1 MQQKKTLDLLDWIEE
16 RRMLTS
22 LEASFRNILKRKIAF
37 LIHLIAIAARQIGKV
52 TWCTLGDEDSRFY
65 HARASARLRQNKIK
79 VIESG
84 GIHYFTHKEK
94 ERIFTDY
101 YRAIL
106 GSEATIQPLIEFREV
121 YTTQLNLSHLS
132 HPFTEQEV
140 YKALRQIPRD
150 KCPGPDGFGSAVYH
164 DFWDIVKPEV
174 FNFFHQF
181 FHEQSQLERNN
192 RSFIVLL
199 KKKEDACTPDA
210 YRPISLLNCSV
221 KLVTKV
227 LALRLQA
234 ELQNLVDDDQTGFVL
249 TRCIAD
255 NFIYALDLV
264 QACKQRKKKTI
275 VLKLDFPK
283 AFDTVSWDSLL
294 TILQVRG
301 FDTKWIRW
309 MQMLTTTAKTAILL
323 NGNPGPWIPIKR
335 GLRQGDPLSPLLFII
350 MVDVLQQIIKK
361 FSCEGLL
368 KHPVVPDQPCPVIQY
383 ADDTL
388 ILIQGDNNQARLLKE
403 ILEAFST
410 STGLAINY
418 TKSTFVPLNL
428 DETEQIQISNILE
441 NLYCKRWTYALTR
454 YPFRVGG

>member
-1 MQQKKTLDLLDWIEE
+1 VL
-16 RRMLTS
+16 
-22 LEASFRNILKRKIAF
+22 
-37 LIHLIAIAARQIGKV
+37 
-52 TWCTLGDEDSRFY
+52 
-65 HARASARLRQNKIK
+65 
-79 VIESG
+79 
-84 GIHYFTHKEK
+84 
-94 ERIFTDY
+94 
-101 YRAIL
+101 
-106 GSEATIQPLIEFREV
+106 
-121 YTTQLNLSHLS
+121 
-132 HPFTEQEV
+132 
-140 YKALRQIPRD
+140 
-150 KCPGPDGFGSAVYH
+150 
-164 DFWDIVKPEV
+164 
-174 FNFFHQF
+174 NFFHQF

-234 ELQNLVDDDQTGFVL
+234 ELQNLVDDDQTGFVR

-275 VLKLDFPK
+275 VLKLDFRK

-368 KHPVVPDQPCPVIQY
+368 KHPVVPDQPCPVI
-383 ADDTL
+383 
-388 ILIQGDNNQARLLKE
+388 
-403 ILEAFST
+403 
-410 STGLAINY
+410 
-418 TKSTFVPLNL
+418 
-428 DETEQIQISNILE
+428 
-441 NLYCKRWTYALTR
+441 
-454 YPFRVGG
+454 